1 MGAFKTA
8 FENPEF
14 RRHITDYPLSAVSRP
29 HLFRK
34 VSVPGICVSGSA
46 EESIII
52 DHVGFSV
59 SDYARAKED
68 VIAIGGAVLIV
79 RSFS

>member
-1 MGAFKTA
+1 M
-8 FENPEF
+8 
-14 RRHITDYPLSAVSRP
+14 
-29 HLFRK
+29 
-34 VSVPGICVSGSA
+34 
-46 EESIII
+46 I